1 MGQRIL
7 AVYENGVFR
16 PLKPLDLPEG
26 TILNI
31 EIIGILEDRVDYMK
45 YIEKD
50 LAELEESDTQTSR
63 KED

>member
-7 AVYENGVFR
+7 AIYENGVFR

-26 TILNI
+26 TILNVK
-31 EIIGILEDRVDYMK
+31 IIKILGDSADYMK
-45 YIEKD
+45 YIEND

>member
-1 MGQRIL
+1 MRQRIL
-7 AVYENGVFR
+7 AIYENGAFR

-26 TILNI
+26 TVLNI
-31 EIIGILEDRVDYMK
+31 EIIEILGDSADYMK

-50 LAELEESDTQTSR
+50 LSELEESGAQTSR

>member
-1 MGQRIL
+1 MRQRIL
-7 AVYENGVFR
+7 AIYENGVFR

-31 EIIGILEDRVDYMK
+31 EIIEILGDSADYMK

-50 LAELEESDTQTSR
+50 LAEPEESDTQTSR